1 MELENEHSVVEA
13 LYRLNTLNQGH
24 VLAKL
29 RELSLT
35 IHQARSLLF
44 IAKHPQ
50 TSQKKLA
57 DYLGKQDATVTN
69 LVKVLEQRDLVS
81 RVVVPGNERQ
91 KAVSLT
97 AKGQALV
104 VKIHGVFHDREAA
117 VEQLLS
123 AKETTQLLNLL
134 HRLSQELNA

>member
-1 MELENEHSVVEA
+1 MQSENEHSVVEA

-35 IHQARSLLF
+35 IHQARSLQF
-44 IAKHPQ
+44 IAEHPA
-50 TSQKKLA
+50 TSQKHLA

-81 RVVVPGNERQ
+81 RAVVAGNERQ

-97 AKGQALV
+97 TKGQALV
-104 VKIHGVFHDREAA
+104 VKIHGIFQHRETA

-123 AKETTQLLNLL
+123 QPERHQLLTLL
-134 HRLSQELNA
+134 KRLTVELNA

>member
-24 VLAKL
+24 ILAKL
-29 RELSLT
+29 RELTLT

-50 TSQKKLA
+50 TSQKHLA

-69 LVKVLEQRDLVS
+69 LVKVLEKRDLVS
-81 RVVVPGNERQ
+81 RFVVPGNERQ

-104 VKIHGVFHDREAA
+104 VKIHGVFRDREAA
-117 VEQLLS
+117 IEQLLS
-123 AKETTQLLNLL
+123 APEHTELLQLLQ
-134 HRLSQELNA
+134 RLTRELNA

>member
-29 RELSLT
+29 RELTLT

-50 TSQKKLA
+50 TSQKNLA

-69 LVKVLEQRDLVS
+69 LVKVLEKRDLVTRS
-81 RVVVPGNERQ
+81 VVAGNERQ
-91 KAVSLT
+91 KAVALT

-117 VEQLLS
+117 VKHLLS
-123 AKETTQLLNLL
+123 TPEREELLALL
-134 HRLSQELNA
+134 KRLTRELNA